1 MNSHP
6 SSREMTLRS
15 LIILLAPY
23 LAPAR
28 SGRLRKRARARRAS
42 ASALPRASVLD
53 DATRSVL
60 RARAGYERVGDV
72 RSVAR
77 GVARARARRSARPRR
92 HGRPRGR
99 ATRVAYVY
107 ARDEKTVR
115 RASGRGTVQYRSDL
129 SIWVRTVNRGLS
141 PRSSSR
147 STRRGSPVDG
157 SNICFQLILFDAGA
171 VFPFLRPPPTNPR
184 VASRVTGRTGRPT
197 GP

>member
-15 LIILLAPY
+15 FIILLAPY
-23 LAPAR
+23 WAPAR
-28 SGRLRKRARARRAS
+28 SGRLRKHARARRAS
-42 ASALPRASVLD
+42 ASALPRARVLD

-115 RASGRGTVQYRSDL
+115 RASGRGTVSIGPIDL
-129 SIWVRTVNRGLS
+129 GTYGE
-141 PRSSSR
+141 SR
-147 STRRGSPVDG
+147 PIPAFVESVDAAR
-157 SNICFQLILFDAGA
+157 F
-171 VFPFLRPPPTNPR
+171 
-184 VASRVTGRTGRPT
+184 TGRRVEHLLSTDSF
-197 GP
+197 